1 MTVSGAE
8 ASLGGGASFFGVE
21 MSGSEEEDNVL
32 WRLSRIGVVCSLEST
47 EDGNGVLGLLV
58 VFFPL
63 PHPSRSAAEVVKDLS
78 IGLSGS
84 LGFRSRRG
92 MADFLGGEAGRGTL
106 KERFLFV
113 TFNFGIV
120 V

>member
-1 MTVSGAE
+1 MEGHLSSASKSPAVKSKTTFSGDSQGWELSA
-8 ASLGGGASFFGVE
+8 ALRMKME
-21 MSGSEEEDNVL
+21 MESSG
-32 WRLSRIGVVCSLEST
+32 CSLFSFRRCIPPHAE
-47 EDGNGVLGLLV
+47 LV
-58 VFFPL
+58 D
-63 PHPSRSAAEVVKDLS
+63 DLS

-106 KERFLFV
+106 KERFLLV
-113 TFNFGIV
+113 NFNFGIV